1 MLVPHSRLGMRA
13 CAGVC
18 NICCLPR
25 PYRYDK
31 LNSRSERLV
40 GPAEMVRKRK
50 ARLRVSAPRVSSEE
64 QREHLMVQAA
74 KLYYDLDRTQ
84 SEIAKQL
91 GLTRWQVGRLLH
103 EARELD
109 VVRID
114 ISPRS
119 PRRPDLESALQRRFG
134 LQEAVVVPVTVDDD
148 GFILDAVAQ
157 AGARYLAS
165 LNPRPKT
172 LGMSWGRTM
181 AAMVRWMPHNWNR
194 GLHVVVLNGGIGRTS
209 SPNQP
214 VDIAV
219 RMAASGDGFA
229 TIMPVPAILGL
240 RSTKEALERDP
251 TISGVLQAAQKTP
264 IACFTVGALSQQSV
278 HVESGHLTTTEVAEL
293 RRKGAVGDILGRFIN
308 RDGRIADEAINA
320 RTIGLDPRELRDKE
334 CSICVAGGKS
344 KHAAVRAGLI
354 ARYYNVLVTD
364 EQTASFLLKK

>member
-1 MLVPHSRLGMRA
+1 
-13 CAGVC
+13 
-18 NICCLPR
+18 
-25 PYRYDK
+25 
-31 LNSRSERLV
+31 
-40 GPAEMVRKRK
+40 
-50 ARLRVSAPRVSSEE
+50 
-64 QREHLMVQAA
+64 
-74 KLYYDLDRTQ
+74 
-84 SEIAKQL
+84 
-91 GLTRWQVGRLLH
+91 
-103 EARELD
+103 
-109 VVRID
+109 
-114 ISPRS
+114 
-119 PRRPDLESALQRRFG
+119 
-134 LQEAVVVPVTVDDD
+134 
-148 GFILDAVAQ
+148 
-157 AGARYLAS
+157 
-165 LNPRPKT
+165 
-172 LGMSWGRTM
+172 
-181 AAMVRWMPHNWNR
+181 MVRWMPHNWNR

-219 RMAASGDGFA
+219 RMAASADGFA

-278 HVESGHLTTTEVAEL
+278 HVESGHLTTTEVTQL
-293 RRKGAVGDILGRFIN
+293 RRKGAVGDILGRFID

-354 ARYYNVLVTD
+354 AGYYNVLVTD

>member
-1 MLVPHSRLGMRA
+1 LLFDPEDVMMTVLATGDEPLSDLAGMVTKR
-13 CAGVC
+13 
-18 NICCLPR
+18 
-25 PYRYDK
+25 K
-31 LNSRSERLV
+31 SRSRS
-40 GPAEMVRKRK
+40 
-50 ARLRVSAPRVSSEE
+50 SAPRVSSEE

-114 ISPRS
+114 IAPRS
-119 PRRPDLESALQRRFG
+119 PRRPDLESAVQRRFG
-134 LQEAVVVPVTVDDD
+134 LREAVVVPVTVEND

-165 LNPRPKT
+165 LNPAPKT

-181 AAMVRWMPHNWNR
+181 AAMVRWMPHHWNH
-194 GLHVVVLNGGIGRTS
+194 GLHVLVLNGGIGRTS

-219 RMAASGDGFA
+219 RMAASADGFA

-251 TISGVLQAAQKTP
+251 TISGILEAAQRTP
-264 IACFTVGALSQQSV
+264 IACFTVGALSQRSV
-278 HVESGHLTTTEVAEL
+278 HVESGHLTTAEVAQL
-293 RRKGAVGDILGRFIN
+293 RRKGAVGDILGRFID
-308 RDGRIADEAINA
+308 REGRIADEAINA
-320 RTIGLDPRELRDKE
+320 RTIGLDPKELRDKE

-364 EQTASFLLKK
+364 EQTATFLLRK

>member
-1 MLVPHSRLGMRA
+1 MA
-13 CAGVC
+13 T
-18 NICCLPR
+18 
-25 PYRYDK
+25 
-31 LNSRSERLV
+31 
-40 GPAEMVRKRK
+40 KRK
-50 ARLRVSAPRVSSEE
+50 TRSRESAPRVSSEE

-109 VVRID
+109 LVRID

-119 PRRPDLESALQRRFG
+119 PRRPELESALQRRFG
-134 LQEAVVVPVTVDDD
+134 LREAVVVPVTVEND
-148 GFILDAVAQ
+148 GFILDAVAH

-172 LGMSWGRTM
+172 LGISWGRTM
-181 AAMVRWMPHNWNR
+181 AAMVRWMPHHWNR

-214 VDIAV
+214 VDVAV
-219 RMAASGDGFA
+219 RMAGSADGYA

-240 RSTKEALERDP
+240 RSTKEALEKDP
-251 TISGVLQAAQKTP
+251 AISGVLQAAQKTP

-278 HVESGHLTTTEVAEL
+278 HVESGQLTTAEVAQL
-293 RRKGAVGDILGRFIN
+293 RRKGAVGDILGRFID
-308 RDGRIADEAINA
+308 REGRIADDAINA
-320 RTIGLDPRELRDKE
+320 RTIGLDPKELRDKE

-364 EQTASFLLKK
+364 EQTANFLLKK